1 MHYSQD
7 PFTKHHND
15 CRKKINKKNKIIKIN
30 RTTIVL
36 ALAKPKQTLKINF
49 FTSMTREK

>member
-15 CRKKINKKNKIIKIN
+15 YRKKKNQINK
-30 RTTIVL
+30 TTIML
-36 ALAKPKQTLKINF
+36 TLTKPKQTLKVRKLIS
-49 FTSMTREK
+49 TA